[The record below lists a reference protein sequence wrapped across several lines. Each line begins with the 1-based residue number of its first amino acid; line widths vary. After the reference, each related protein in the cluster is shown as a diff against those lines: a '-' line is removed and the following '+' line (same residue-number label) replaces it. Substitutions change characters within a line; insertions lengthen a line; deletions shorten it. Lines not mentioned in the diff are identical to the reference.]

1 NHFRSEIHKITNKI
15 FMITITGNIKIKK
28 IGSTNL
34 AGLITDPEIAK
45 RIRTTKIKLVAI
57 NMRFVI
63 DFICINTKKF
73 VITTQQ

>member
-1 NHFRSEIHKITNKI
+1 
-15 FMITITGNIKIKK
+15 MITITGNIKIKK